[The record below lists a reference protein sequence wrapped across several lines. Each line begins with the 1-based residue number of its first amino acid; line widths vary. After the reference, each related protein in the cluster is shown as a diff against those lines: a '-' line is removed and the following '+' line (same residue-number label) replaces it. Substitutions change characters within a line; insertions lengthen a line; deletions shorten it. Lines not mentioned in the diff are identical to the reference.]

1 MWSEKLFFSRFG
13 AWSRDQGPE
22 VRQAE
27 GATAALPLLLEC
39 VETGEV
45 SCLDGQASPVSK
57 EMLEKHGARPFE
69 MNTNWVGSPQ
79 EWICPCCRRPKFE
92 ISRVGNRGQIL
103 AKNVIHH
110 DHMGD
115 VLHEAF
121 HAAFAEARTELEQ
134 VDGLRLIGRMSEA
147 FAAYEPV
154 LVCEDCNNAD
164 TAAKKILQIPREF
177 SFSIGQISRF
187 IDVSPHRSHS
197 ILEER
202 ARVEWEA
209 AKAAFVLRM
218 RIIKAVAKA
227 AATDCHW
234 YEPHDRQFAPVPVY
248 GHGGR
253 SSQLINRWLDWET
266 LSDALGMQTRIAPR
280 DMSRWRT
287 VRPKPGKLLPPNFV
301 AMLRSVDYMAAK
313 WDDTPSDWCCPV
325 CHRSKT
331 GVVYLS
337 EKGKVHFNIADAPRA
352 WHLTAR
358 ICHHCEKLQQRL
370 GWEVKA
376 IIGDFDDSERIAS
389 PAATSAILL
398 PRAHSDHAVRP
409 TEAKALVDRMV
420 KAYGK

>member
-1 MWSEKLFFSRFG
+1 MWSDKLFFSRFG
-13 AWSRDQGPE
+13 IWSRKQGHE
-22 VRQAE
+22 VRQEE
-27 GATAALPLLLEC
+27 GANFALPLLLEC

-45 SCLDGQASPVSK
+45 SCLDGQASPVAK
-57 EMLEKHGARPFE
+57 QMLEKHGSRPFE

-121 HAAFAEARTELEQ
+121 HAAFAEANTELEQ

-164 TAAKKILQIPREF
+164 TAAKAALEIPREF
-177 SFSIGQISRF
+177 SFSVGQISRF
-187 IDVSPHRSHS
+187 IDVAPHRSHRV
-197 ILEER
+197 LEER

-234 YEPHDRQFAPVPVY
+234 YEPHDRQFEPVPVY
-248 GHGGR
+248 SHGGR
-253 SSQLINRWLDWET
+253 RSELISRWLGWET

-287 VRPKPGKLLPPNFV
+287 VRPKPGRPLPPNFV
-301 AMLRSVDYMAAK
+301 AMLRSVDYMAEK
-313 WDDTPSDWCCPV
+313 WDATPSDWCCPI
-325 CHRSKT
+325 CSRGKAEI
-331 GVVYLS
+331 VYVS
-337 EKGKVHFNIADAPRA
+337 DKGKVHFSIVDAPRA
-352 WHLTAR
+352 WQLEVR
-358 ICHHCEKLQQRL
+358 ICHHCDKLQQRL
-370 GWEVKA
+370 GWEVKELV
-376 IIGDFDDSERIAS
+376 GDFDDSERIAS
-389 PAATSAILL
+389 PTALSAILL

-409 TEAKALVDRMV
+409 AEAKALVDRLV
-420 KAYGK
+420 EAYGQ